1 MAFDLPYIFAGDPAP
16 TGNALFL
23 SSRWIDA
30 ASVAASSEEGL
41 LTADHVQTTRPDQVW
56 RATGATAEYL
66 TWDFGEDVIVEA
78 LALVA
83 HNLSASATLRLRLG
97 TSEANVT
104 AAPGFDSGVVSAWP
118 TSGKPDDLDWQAYF
132 SLVLADNS
140 TGYRYGRVDIADPSN
155 ADGYV
160 QAGRLF
166 VGPAFVPAINVDL
179 NPSLGLVSPDEVGRT
194 AFGHAFGDNRGPAA
208 RLMQLPMSALDE
220 DEMGNEM
227 FELQRYCGLSKD
239 FALCLDPA
247 ATTRFHRYS
256 MQARFS
262 SLNSFTAQP
271 AWNASGIQ
279 VWQTTLAIEEVL

>member
-1 MAFDLPYIFAGDPAP
+1 MS
-16 TGNALFL
+16 NALFL
-23 SSRWIDA
+23 SSRWMDA
-30 ASVAASSEEGL
+30 AAVSASSEEGL
-41 LTADHVQTTRPDQVW
+41 LTADHVQTLRPDEVW
-56 RATGATAEYL
+56 RATGATAEYIA
-66 TWDFGEDVIVEA
+66 WDFGEDIVVEA

-83 HNLSASATLRLRLG
+83 HNLSADATLRLRLAD
-97 TSEANVT
+97 TEADVT

-118 TSGKPDDLDWQAYF
+118 TSGKHGDRDWQSEF
-132 SLVLADNS
+132 SLVLADNAD
-140 TGYRYGRVDIADPSN
+140 GYRYGRVDIADPTN

-160 QAGRLF
+160 QVGRLF
-166 VGPAFVPAINVDL
+166 VGPAFVPDVNVDL
-179 NPSLGLVSPDEVGRT
+179 NPSLGLLSPDEAGRS
-194 AFGHAFGDNRGPAA
+194 AFGHVFGDDRGPEA

-220 DEMGNEM
+220 DEMGDEM

-239 FALCLDPA
+239 FALCLDPS